1 MGKPIFVCSRG
12 HYSILNPTLVTVS
25 LDGIAIRCSVCQEV
39 TLISPHETSPENPPN
54 VGGNDG

>member
-1 MGKPIFVCSRG
+1 MGKPIFICSRG

-39 TLISPHETSPENPPN
+39 TLISLCEMSTENPPC
-54 VGGNDG
+54 VLDDDG